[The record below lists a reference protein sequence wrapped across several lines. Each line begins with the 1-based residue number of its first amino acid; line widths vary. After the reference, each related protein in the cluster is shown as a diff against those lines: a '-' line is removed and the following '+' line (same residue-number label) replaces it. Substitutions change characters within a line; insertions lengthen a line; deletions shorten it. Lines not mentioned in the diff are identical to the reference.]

1 MLLSNLLVK
10 RKVSTKAASQSS
22 RYSKYRLLQHRII
35 FLKRWSWML
44 LNLKSEIHFMYPT
57 FQLQVTSLSKTKK
70 TKHLLQ
76 LLLNKKRKNLKMKK
90 RAEKTKSLKKVKNQL
105 TLLKNQK
112 KSNDLNNRRWAT
124 IAFFSVV

>member
-1 MLLSNLLVK
+1 
-10 RKVSTKAASQSS
+10 
-22 RYSKYRLLQHRII
+22 HRII
-35 FLKRWSWML
+35 FLNRWSWML

-76 LLLNKKRKNLKMKK
+76 LFLHKKRKNLKMKK
-90 RAEKTKSLKKVKNQL
+90 SADKTKRLQKVKNKLTLLKNQKKRAEKKKSLQKVKNQL